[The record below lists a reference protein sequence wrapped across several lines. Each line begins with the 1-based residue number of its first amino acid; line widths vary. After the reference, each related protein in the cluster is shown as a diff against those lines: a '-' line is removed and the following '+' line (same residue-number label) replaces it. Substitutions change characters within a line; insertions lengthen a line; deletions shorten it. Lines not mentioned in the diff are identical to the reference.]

1 VCFLAWPAHD
11 LFQAPP
17 LHAGIN
23 HFSQTL
29 DREWFET
36 DAVLR
41 VSLGKFLFFTIL
53 TVIMASI
60 KDQKAPRDEV
70 HHGGWIAKI
79 F

>member
-1 VCFLAWPAHD
+1 MP
-11 LFQAPP
+11 
-17 LHAGIN
+17 N
-23 HFSQTL
+23 
-29 DREWFET
+29 REWFET
-36 DAVLR
+36 DAVLK